1 MKIRLQKSGFFAWNK
16 PYKRV
21 SVHFLIRYPLFFCL
35 FLSHLIILMW
45 CFFIRW
51 RSLWKNF
58 FNFFCSTRNFWPFS
72 LATLWGT
79 KNLDALWQL
88 NTHSSG
94 TFLCGGE
101 SSSRMKVRQDPPA
114 PPGYNGKQGGERF
127 RTILKYPTATDMA
140 MKRYR
145 ANDTSLRSW
154 RRTRQGWDSHGPDS
168 LSGVWWFPF
177 LHLGFEEKLSATTKA
192 PKIIFEVLVDQ
203 KWFK

>member
-1 MKIRLQKSGFFAWNK
+1 MFSK
-16 PYKRV
+16 
-21 SVHFLIRYPLFFCL
+21 HFLFGGKTMSKKFFQLFFKNIHKNCVFVLYPLRDKK
-35 FLSHLIILMW
+35 LS
-45 CFFIRW
+45 
-51 RSLWKNF
+51 
-58 FNFFCSTRNFWPFS
+58 PVP
-72 LATLWGT
+72 
-79 KNLDALWQL
+79 WQL

-114 PPGYNGKQGGERF
+114 HPGYNGKQGGERF
-127 RTILKYPTATDMA
+127 RTILKYSTATDMA

-168 LSGVWWFPF
+168 LSGIWWFPF

>member
-1 MKIRLQKSGFFAWNK
+1 MTVIFLLETKRRYGRLSYSDDRLF
-16 PYKRV
+16 
-21 SVHFLIRYPLFFCL
+21 LFFGQGGKI
-35 FLSHLIILMW
+35 FWEILKIGLV
-45 CFFIRW
+45 FALLDAYQVEK
-51 RSLWKNF
+51 RSTQVE
-58 FNFFCSTRNFWPFS
+58 SDPI
-72 LATLWGT
+72 
-79 KNLDALWQL
+79 ALWQL

-114 PPGYNGKQGGERF
+114 HPGYNGKQGGERF

-192 PKIIFEVLVDQ
+192 PRIIFEVLVDQ

>member
-16 PYKRV
+16 SYKRV
-21 SVHFLIRYPLFFCL
+21 SVHFLIRYPLFFYL
-35 FLSHLIILMW
+35 FYCTSSFW
-45 CFFIRW
+45 CGAFLFHW
-51 RSLWKNF
+51 RCLWKNF
-58 FNFFCSTRNFWPFS
+58 FNFFWFTRTFWPFS

-88 NTHSSG
+88 TTHSSG
-94 TFLCGGE
+94 TFLCGSE

-114 PPGYNGKQGGERF
+114 HPGYYGKQGGERF

-168 LSGVWWFPF
+168 LSGTWWFPF
-177 LHLGFEEKLSATTKA
+177 LHLGVEEKLSATTKA